1 MTSTMANS
9 QQTTADKDE
18 LRAIV
23 ARVLEL
29 GTEEVTDDA
38 GFRDDLGVDSLALLE
53 IATQIESAFGV
64 SLTDDDIS
72 AADTLDEI
80 QQLLDKARRSDS

>member
-1 MTSTMANS
+1 MTDI
-9 QQTTADKDE
+9 QQNTADRQE

-29 GTEEVTDDA
+29 DAQEVTDDA
-38 GFRDDLGVDSLALLE
+38 GFREDLGVDSLALLE
-53 IATQIESAFGV
+53 IATQIETAFGV

-72 AADTLDEI
+72 AADSLDEI
-80 QQLLDKARRSDS
+80 HQLLDRARRSHS